1 VAGRRPRRVRHQVV
15 PYLRRAAGA
24 RGLILSAGA
33 TAVLSAAVDPNLAGD
48 EAQRV
53 RERLA
58 RAGLLMVVPER
69 NLKRPRAVAVGQARA
84 VAGRGRPLADLVS
97 EDRT

>member
-1 VAGRRPRRVRHQVV
+1 MKQ
-15 PYLRRAAGA
+15 AAAASGKSLNA
-24 RGLILSAGA
+24 WA
-33 TAVLSAAVDPNLAGD
+33 TAVLTAAVDPNLAGD

-69 NLKRPRAVAVGQARA
+69 NLKRPRAVAVAQARA
-84 VAGRGRPLADLVS
+84 LAGRGRPLADLVS
-97 EDRT
+97 DDRT

>member
-1 VAGRRPRRVRHQVV
+1 VAQLTLRVPDQVV
-15 PYLRRAAGA
+15 PDLKQAAAASGKSLNA
-24 RGLILSAGA
+24 WA
-33 TAVLSAAVDPNLAGD
+33 TAVLTAAVDPNLAGD

-69 NLKRPRAVAVGQARA
+69 NLKRPRAVAVAQARA